1 MGLGKTRTGIA
12 ASFVYYRDWPVL
24 IVCPSSARHHWHA
37 ELLTILITNKN
48 KKTEET
54 QKNSPNSSSSSNG
67 SKEGGNQRNNGLNEE
82 KKDNEKDNGVKKSEE
97 NGANPITI
105 DMTGVDNNGE
115 ANEVPEIYFPDVK
128 EEEILLIEKT
138 NHFQLKPLEEHKNI
152 KYYIISYSL
161 ITKLLQT
168 LQLIPFNMMILDE
181 SHYIKS
187 RQAKRTQSL
196 VPMIQNSKRAI
207 LLSGTPA
214 LSRPLELFTQ
224 LNALLPKEWN
234 DFKAFGKRYCQDA
247 TNKQITRGFKQPSLF
262 HNSHYRFKGYGDNAY
277 KGANHTQELHVILT
291 STIMI
296 RRLKKDILLQLPK
309 KKRYLIKID
318 ILDAVKREVLE
329 GMLGQLK
336 KYEELISKKND
347 FKVKKRLNNTGNNSK
362 KRKKGGK
369 EEIEEGGEGVRRSQT
384 APADL
389 DNGNNNGEGS
399 NNNNLAGLTN
409 EQEDELTILKEAK
422 KNILLKLFTQSG
434 EAKLPAIIQK
444 LDTLFFQNSHFT
456 GKVNKPSLHLLIF
469 TLIDL
474 LSVDL

>member
-37 ELLTILITNKN
+37 ELLTILVTNKN
-48 KKTEET
+48 KKTDET
-54 QKNSPNSSSSSNG
+54 QKNAPSSSNNKG
-67 SKEGGNQRNNGLNEE
+67 SKEGENQSNNGLSEE
-82 KKDNEKDNGVKKSEE
+82 KNDDDNEKYIDAKKSEE
-97 NGANPITI
+97 NGANTITI
-105 DMTGVDNNGE
+105 DMTVDNNGE
-115 ANEVPEIYFPDVK
+115 TNQAIPEIYFPDVK

-318 ILDAVKREVLE
+318 ILDAVKRELLE

-369 EEIEEGGEGVRRSQT
+369 EEISEGEIGEGVRRSQT

-389 DNGNNNGEGS
+389 YNSNSNVEV

-444 LDTLFFQNSHFT
+444 LDTLFFQNTHFT
-456 GKVNKPSLHLLIF
+456 GKVSKPPPSLS
-469 TLIDL
+469 
-474 LSVDL
+474 LSSIYLYSH